1 MKKRLLF
8 AVLLLSVG
16 FVSAQAYEGK
26 GDSKF
31 QIGANFQT
39 NGTGIVTTY
48 DFGMGQNF
56 SMGLQGSY
64 ILGVEKAIGADFGD
78 RMDLKARFNANLG
91 SVMNLGEMVDVYP
104 GLDLGLRN
112 FGGHVGM
119 RYFFSDGFGIYSEL
133 GFPLAKYKTEN
144 LTPAEELNNQV
155 VFSIGASFNLD

>member
-1 MKKRLLF
+1 MKKGLLV
-8 AVLLLSVG
+8 ACLLLSIG
-16 FVSAQAYEGK
+16 FVSAQAYQGK

-48 DFGMGQNF
+48 DFGMGENF

-64 ILGVEKAIGADFGD
+64 ILGVEKTIGADFGD
-78 RMDLKARFNANLG
+78 RIDLKARFNANLG

-119 RYFFSDGFGIYSEL
+119 RYFFSDGFGIFSEL

-155 VFSIGASFNLD
+155 VFSIGASFNLN